1 MDFTAMKT
9 AWKRANS
16 FALGIAEGEFSIIK
30 SNKKPCIAANN
41 YQLLLDSKEDEN
53 NENNEDNSFIA
64 DIAILHMWAESLN
77 RYIDEN
83 YVKNDIDLHFCLAA
97 WKSRMFFDPSR
108 I

>member
-1 MDFTAMKT
+1 MQFTAMKI

-16 FALGIAEGEFSIIK
+16 FALDIADGEFSIIRA
-30 SNKKPCIAANN
+30 NKKPCIAASN
-41 YQLLLDSKEDEN
+41 YQLLLDSKEGD
-53 NENNEDNSFIA
+53 EDNGFIA
-64 DIAILHMWAESLN
+64 DIAILHIWAESLN